1 DPDFKPTKPVLK
13 IEESEFIDRASR
25 RFPRPAA
32 DLKQAAREAK
42 HPALRKLYDDL
53 AVPHE
58 LLIFKNPDR
67 PRERVK
73 PLDQYV
79 GSQPRGSIDVVPYE
93 AQWKEG
99 KSYAVGPTVL

>member
-1 DPDFKPTKPVLK
+1 MSRLRRCLPGLALVVAVLATVALHGRQDKPPDKGKRTEEEDPDFKPTKPVLK

-58 LLIFKNPDR
+58 LLI
-67 PRERVK
+67 
-73 PLDQYV
+73 
-79 GSQPRGSIDVVPYE
+79 
-93 AQWKEG
+93 
-99 KSYAVGPTVL
+99 